1 MSQSHKQ
8 PLNTNLRPHTH
19 DGCGDFLK
27 KNFTMLLLK
36 VLFGSQHAG
45 PSTRETPR
53 QQQQYPPMSSTQPA
67 PPKQRTTTYI
77 LPAILQARLAGSLS
91 RSGAPP
97 QETRA
102 TGGGRRTPENRTS
115 PRPAHPPRIG
125 RAKRGSQLRNALFLL
140 ISFPSCKHDFDS
152 RRISLIRYSS
162 FYVCMYVKLFNRSE
176 TEKPKNRNEQPRE
189 R

>member
-19 DGCGDFLK
+19 DGCGDFLFFF
-27 KNFTMLLLK
+27 FTMLLLK

-67 PPKQRTTTYI
+67 PPKQRTTTYK

-102 TGGGRRTPENRTS
+102 TGGGAKDARKQNVPTSRTPPQDRSSQKRQSTS
-115 PRPAHPPRIG
+115 ER
-125 RAKRGSQLRNALFLL
+125 
-140 ISFPSCKHDFDS
+140 SFPPYFLPFLQTRLRLSTDQLDS
-152 RRISLIRYSS
+152 LFIVLRM
-162 FYVCMYVKLFNRSE
+162 YVCKTFQQ
-176 TEKPKNRNEQPRE
+176 K
-189 R
+189 